1 MKHATLRQSTP
12 DFTQELARCAALL
25 SDFEP
30 TEEWTRQC
38 DEWTRDVE
46 LKLWAWDPTRAE
58 RFMRM
63 SLFES
68 SGGAFMLD
76 DMAGEHSSRDE
87 LYRRR
92 RRLQSIVA
100 PSWKRLVKLSD
111 LLAP

>member
-1 MKHATLRQSTP
+1 MRRELPRQSTP
-12 DFTQELARCAALL
+12 AFIEELARCEALL

-46 LKLWAWDPTRAE
+46 LKLWEWDPNRAE

-68 SGGAFMLD
+68 SGGTFMLD
-76 DMAGEHSSRDE
+76 DMAGEYVAREE
-87 LYRRR
+87 LCRRH

-100 PSWKRLVKLSD
+100 PSWKRFMKLSD
-111 LLAP
+111 LLVP